1 MKRKKNITLVFGI
14 FILSMIFFL
23 GHAFVS
29 FWSGAEI
36 NWEDNIYSPSLEG
49 KRIIIDPGHG
59 GRDPGVH
66 FNDIA
71 EKDINWAIAKKLAD
85 LLEKKGAKVY
95 FTREA
100 DQGIVSEKILTTAES
115 SEKLQQRRKM
125 AEQEKAGLYLS
136 LHVNSFKKQQV
147 RGPIVFYK
155 DNNFLNKIL
164 AEKLQGRLNSLTALN
179 KEIKEADYMVLDQDI
194 VPSVLI
200 EVGFIT
206 NPIDLEL
213 MTSENGQQSYIEAIA
228 EGLLDYGNYLEELK
242 MIMEEE
248 KKKEQSDD

>member
-1 MKRKKNITLVFGI
+1 MKIKKNTALVLGI
-14 FILSMIFFL
+14 FILSIIFFF
-23 GHAFVS
+23 GHAFVT

-36 NWEDNIYSPSLEG
+36 NWEDNIYSPTLEG

-100 DQGIVSEKILTTAES
+100 DKGIVSEEVLTLAES
-115 SEKLQQRRKM
+115 SKNLQKRRNM

-164 AEKLQGRLNSLTALN
+164 AEKLQGKLNNVTALK
-179 KEIKEADYMVLDQDI
+179 KEIKEANYKVLDQDI

-206 NPIDLEL
+206 NTKDLEL
-213 MTSENGQQSYIEAIA
+213 MTSELGQQNYVEAIV
-228 EGLLDYGNYLEELK
+228 EGLVDYGSYLEELQD
-242 MIMEEE
+242 IL
-248 KKKEQSDD
+248 DD